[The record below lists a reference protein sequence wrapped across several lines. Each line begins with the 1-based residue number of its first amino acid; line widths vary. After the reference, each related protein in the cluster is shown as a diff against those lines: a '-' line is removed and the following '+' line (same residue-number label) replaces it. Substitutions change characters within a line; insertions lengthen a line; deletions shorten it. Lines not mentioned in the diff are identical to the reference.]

1 MRLLIAD
8 DEHYIVNYLAGLVE
22 DQNFPD
28 LEIYKCYSGKEA
40 LETAKTSH
48 IDFMLLDIHMPGITG
63 LEVAAEVSV
72 LLPRCRI
79 IFLTAY
85 DNFEHIYKSN
95 KLDHTRYLLKTESD
109 DVILN
114 EISRTIDELKKEND
128 DLLLLSEAQQ
138 KSLLLSHLLQ
148 QNILKGIL
156 AGHSIQKLEREL
168 RLAGSDFTLD
178 LHRSVYLM
186 YVQIHYKTLDEFNI
200 ANSTY
205 PLQYLQLIK
214 KLLEKKFLFSML
226 DQGKGTLLL
235 LFQPVQSFPSEFE
248 FLQSVSNDF
257 GDTCLTK
264 YHRHVTIVLYPEPS
278 KWNEIY
284 SHFHMMQKYVDSSVT
299 DVPLIFSSANTTEEI
314 DSKIL
319 YNETDSMDHTSLDR
333 TLQELSFYLYQGE
346 RMEFLQLLN
355 RLGEECVRIRS
366 MHSISAMKIYTS
378 IALML
383 MQYIDLY
390 HLQEKIISKVALYPL
405 YYTYDFSSWTEAY
418 RYLEKI
424 SSHIFDILK
433 SKKVDKNEQL
443 VLRIKTYIRDH
454 LEDSLT
460 LTTIAR
466 IVNYNESYISRLFK
480 QTNGMGLSEYITLE
494 RINKAKDLLITTND
508 SMQNIATATGF
519 DTAQYFSIV
528 FKKSTGISP
537 SEFRRTY
544 MS

>member
-1 MRLLIAD
+1 
-8 DEHYIVNYLAGLVE
+8 
-22 DQNFPD
+22 
-28 LEIYKCYSGKEA
+28 
-40 LETAKTSH
+40 
-48 IDFMLLDIHMPGITG
+48 
-63 LEVAAEVSV
+63 
-72 LLPRCRI
+72 
-79 IFLTAY
+79 
-85 DNFEHIYKSN
+85 
-95 KLDHTRYLLKTESD
+95 
-109 DVILN
+109 
-114 EISRTIDELKKEND
+114 
-128 DLLLLSEAQQ
+128 
-138 KSLLLSHLLQ
+138 
-148 QNILKGIL
+148 
-156 AGHSIQKLEREL
+156 
-168 RLAGSDFTLD
+168 
-178 LHRSVYLM
+178 
-186 YVQIHYKTLDEFNI
+186 
-200 ANSTY
+200 
-205 PLQYLQLIK
+205 
-214 KLLEKKFLFSML
+214 
-226 DQGKGTLLL
+226 
-235 LFQPVQSFPSEFE
+235 
-248 FLQSVSNDF
+248 
-257 GDTCLTK
+257 
-264 YHRHVTIVLYPEPS
+264 
-278 KWNEIY
+278 
-284 SHFHMMQKYVDSSVT
+284 MMQKYVDSSVT

-346 RMEFLQLLN
+346 RMEFLQLLT

-508 SMQNIATATGF
+508 SMQNIATSTGF

-537 SEFRRTY
+537 SEFRRSH

>member
-114 EISRTIDELKKEND
+114 EISRTIDELKKESD

-138 KSLLLSHLLQ
+138 KSLLLSQLLQ

-186 YVQIHYKTLDEFNI
+186 
-200 ANSTY
+200 
-205 PLQYLQLIK
+205 
-214 KLLEKKFLFSML
+214 
-226 DQGKGTLLL
+226 
-235 LFQPVQSFPSEFE
+235 
-248 FLQSVSNDF
+248 
-257 GDTCLTK
+257 
-264 YHRHVTIVLYPEPS
+264 
-278 KWNEIY
+278 
-284 SHFHMMQKYVDSSVT
+284 
-299 DVPLIFSSANTTEEI
+299 
-314 DSKIL
+314 
-319 YNETDSMDHTSLDR
+319 
-333 TLQELSFYLYQGE
+333 
-346 RMEFLQLLN
+346 
-355 RLGEECVRIRS
+355 
-366 MHSISAMKIYTS
+366 
-378 IALML
+378 
-383 MQYIDLY
+383 
-390 HLQEKIISKVALYPL
+390 
-405 YYTYDFSSWTEAY
+405 
-418 RYLEKI
+418 
-424 SSHIFDILK
+424 
-433 SKKVDKNEQL
+433 
-443 VLRIKTYIRDH
+443 
-454 LEDSLT
+454 
-460 LTTIAR
+460 
-466 IVNYNESYISRLFK
+466 
-480 QTNGMGLSEYITLE
+480 
-494 RINKAKDLLITTND
+494 
-508 SMQNIATATGF
+508 
-519 DTAQYFSIV
+519 
-528 FKKSTGISP
+528 
-537 SEFRRTY
+537 
-544 MS
+544 